1 MIYHSKT
8 ESKNYFPPMVG
19 NGDIAFSVDKEGC
32 TDFEESDFP
41 ETKAYGGYI
50 FRMGR
55 RLAKLPN
62 YKDSAS
68 LFGFGMLSF
77 NEGSDILEWSQEICE
92 TSGIVRTFC
101 KYSDGISIDTES
113 FLLPDKGVYIIR
125 KQLYGLKG
133 QKKPVSFSYHFK
145 THSIATEDAI
155 ISTSTSP
162 TARGGKVDFKLYGQ
176 QIYIGEARF
185 ISFTDAET
193 TVSDREITLTVTA
206 CENKPIT
213 IAFLLE
219 DSMDGEDFTTRIDE
233 NEAELLECGYDKVKA
248 AVTSDWNKY
257 YEEGFVKTGNE
268 KIDGVY
274 RTALY
279 HIRSYSTR
287 WSIPVGIYPE
297 AWQGKFFAFDEYYA
311 MLALLESNHPLLA
324 KRVPEFRLRVCLPE
338 ALRLT
343 TNGRKPETARF
354 YWQTSELGHN
364 IGTPGF
370 WDEHICQMALVALGA
385 YEYYEYTGDKSFL
398 SESYRMIR
406 ACACFF
412 TRNSI
417 YKDGDQYYVGV
428 CTDLERM
435 GPYIKNPFLTACS
448 IIRTLECFV
457 LSVDILGVDDKEY
470 RDECEFLSRRLRASL
485 PQNDEMYIPYNNAM
499 EKNVS
504 VFAGKY
510 PFNVLHNNDTKM
522 FAAWE
527 DFIQN
532 EEEYGNCYNVG
543 KGVSSWYAA
552 WKANAF
558 ARAHMAERAYECV
571 EQAVKNTGVFNEMF
585 EINQQSVR
593 YRPWFTTAA
602 GVAMTAI
609 NAMLVQSD
617 GETIEILPAYPIK
630 DGDIS
635 FRLAVKGNATIDV
648 EIKKGE
654 LVRALVTM
662 REGFAPKQF
671 KILYRGMRWGSTSRE
686 NERPTEQ

>member
-1 MIYHSKT
+1 MIYHSKI
-8 ESKNYFPPMVG
+8 ESNNYFPPMVG
-19 NGDIAFSVDKEGC
+19 NGDIAFSVDKEGV
-32 TDFEESDFP
+32 TNFEESDFP
-41 ETKAYGGYI
+41 DTKAYGGYI

-55 RLAKLPN
+55 RLAKLPK
-62 YKDSAS
+62 YSDSAA
-68 LFGFGMLSF
+68 LFGFGKLSF
-77 NEGSDILEWSQEICE
+77 DEGSDILEWSQELCE

-101 KYSDGISIDTES
+101 KYADGISIDTES
-113 FLLPDKGVYIIR
+113 FLLPDKSIYVIR
-125 KQLYGLKG
+125 KVLHGVKDKEKQ
-133 QKKPVSFSYHFK
+133 VTFSYDFK
-145 THSIATEDAI
+145 THSKATEDAI
-155 ISTSTSP
+155 ISTVTSP
-162 TARGGKVDFKLYGQ
+162 TAHGGKVNFKLYGQ
-176 QIYIGEARF
+176 QIYVGEARF
-185 ISFTDAET
+185 ISITDAEAA
-193 TVSDREITLTVTA
+193 VSDRKITLTATA
-206 CENKPIT
+206 TECEPIT
-213 IAFLLE
+213 VAFLLE
-219 DSMDGEDFTTRIDE
+219 DSMDGEDFSERIDE
-233 NEAELLECGYDKVKA
+233 NEADLINRGYVEVKS
-248 AVTSDWNKY
+248 AVTDDWNKY
-257 YEEGFVKTGNE
+257 FEEGFIKTGDE

-274 RTALY
+274 KTALY
-279 HIRSYSTR
+279 HIRSYTTR

-311 MLALLESNHPLLA
+311 MLALLESNQPSLA
-324 KRVPEFRLRVCLPE
+324 RRVPEFRLRVCLPE

-385 YEYYEYTGDKSFL
+385 YEYFEYTNDKNFL
-398 SESYRMIR
+398 SECYRMIR

-417 YKDGDQYYVGV
+417 YKDGDRYHVGV

-435 GPYIKNPFLTACS
+435 GPYVKNPFLTACG

-457 LSVDILGVDDKEY
+457 STVDILGIEDKDY
-470 RDECEFLSRRLRASL
+470 RDECEFLSHKLRDSL
-485 PQNDEMYIPYNNAM
+485 PRNDEMYIPYSNTTQ
-499 EKNVS
+499 KNVS

-510 PFNVLHNNDTKM
+510 PFNVLRSNDTKM
-522 FAAWE
+522 LAAWE

-558 ARAHMAERAYECV
+558 ARAHMGDRAYACV
-571 EQAVKNTGVFNEMF
+571 EQAVKNTGEFNELF
-585 EINQQSVR
+585 EINQYSVR

-602 GVAMTAI
+602 GVVMTAI
-609 NAMLVQSD
+609 SSMLVQSD

-630 DGDIS
+630 DCDVC
-635 FRLAVKGNATIDV
+635 FRLAVKGGAVIDV

-654 LVRALVTM
+654 LIRALVTM
-662 REGFAPKQF
+662 RDGSAPKKF
-671 KILYRGMRWGSTSRE
+671 KILYKGKE
-686 NERPTEQ
+686 V